1 MYNAIF
7 FDLDGTLT
15 ESGEGI
21 TKSVQY
27 ALEKLGKGKSIKV
40 IGNDFLSE
48 NKKWM
53 EKGVINFLIGQDAYV
68 QGYEPVMILF
78 RLFLDHKE
86 PKEEYQYTE
95 IVIKTKYNM

>member
-1 MYNAIF
+1 M
-7 FDLDGTLT
+7 DG
-15 ESGEGI
+15 
-21 TKSVQY
+21 
-27 ALEKLGKGKSIKV
+27 
-40 IGNDFLSE
+40 
-48 NKKWM
+48 
-53 EKGVINFLIGQDAYV
+53 KGVINFLIGQDAYV